1 MQKTKIFNLI
11 ILDESGSMESI
22 KNTIISGFNEVVQSV
37 KMVAEEFPEQEH
49 FISLVSFD
57 STKIKTI
64 HDIEPVEKLEKI
76 DDSKYKPGAMTPLYD
91 AMGTSI
97 LQLKRVTD
105 THPDCKVLVTILT
118 DGEENASKEFN
129 GQSIKALVDELQAK
143 NWTFSYIGANH
154 DVEKFAVS
162 ISIKNYMKFETNEQD
177 MQRMF
182 SEEKNARMNYSKK
195 IRNNEDE
202 KSDFYKK

>member
-91 AMGTSI
+91 AMGTGI

-129 GQSIKALVDELQAK
+129 GQSIKALVDELQAQ
-143 NWTFSYIGANH
+143 NWTFAYIGANH
-154 DVEKFAVS
+154 DVEKFAISV
-162 ISIKNYMKFETNEQD
+162 SIKNYMKFETNEQD
-177 MQRMF
+177 MKRMF
-182 SEEKNARMNYSKK
+182 EEEKNARINYSAK

-202 KSDFYKK
+202 KTNFYKK

>member
-37 KMVAEEFPEQEH
+37 KIVAEEFPEQEH
-49 FISLVSFD
+49 FISLLSFD

-91 AMGTSI
+91 AMGTGI
-97 LQLKRVTD
+97 LQRHVTLHLILRKKVSWVKRKMLK
-105 THPDCKVLVTILT
+105 L
-118 DGEENASKEFN
+118 S
-129 GQSIKALVDELQAK
+129 
-143 NWTFSYIGANH
+143 
-154 DVEKFAVS
+154 
-162 ISIKNYMKFETNEQD
+162 
-177 MQRMF
+177 
-182 SEEKNARMNYSKK
+182 
-195 IRNNEDE
+195 
-202 KSDFYKK
+202 

>member
-91 AMGTSI
+91 AMGTGI

-105 THPDCKVLVTILT
+105 THPDCIVLVTILT

-129 GQSIKALVDELQAK
+129 GQSIKALVDELQAQ

-154 DVEKFAVS
+154 DVEKFAISV
-162 ISIKNYMKFETNEQD
+162 SIKNYMKFETNEQD
-177 MQRMF
+177 MKRMF
-182 SEEKNARMNYSKK
+182 EEEKNARINYSAK

-202 KSDFYKK
+202 KTNFYKK